1 MSGAFRKYFFMD
13 GGRDLLSPSGRR
25 VHNKDTAQRD
35 VLFFGQ
41 REAVMFDKRID
52 RVGPVLFPGKSPET
66 KE

>member
-1 MSGAFRKYFFMD
+1 M
-13 GGRDLLSPSGRR
+13 LSPSGRR
-25 VHNKDTAQRD
+25 VHNKDSAQRD